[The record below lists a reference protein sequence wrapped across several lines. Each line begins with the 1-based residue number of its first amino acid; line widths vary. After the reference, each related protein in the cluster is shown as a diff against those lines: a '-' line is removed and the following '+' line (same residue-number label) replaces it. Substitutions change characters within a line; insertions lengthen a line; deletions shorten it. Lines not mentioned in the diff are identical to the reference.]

1 MIAREAEEV
10 FFGKRLFVRFSPQF
24 YFDGN
29 QFSQQI
35 RTQIGKA
42 IEIIFD
48 LRMMLIADSKLKLVR
63 DTIDLIFWMRIIWR
77 FQIRSFRKKRGTN
90 IFFAIDFI
98 AQTE

>member
-1 MIAREAEEV
+1 
-10 FFGKRLFVRFSPQF
+10 
-24 YFDGN
+24 
-29 QFSQQI
+29 
-35 RTQIGKA
+35 
-42 IEIIFD
+42 
-48 LRMMLIADSKLKLVR
+48 MMLIADSKLKLVR